1 MYNYYAT
8 GFLFVNS
15 DSGVSDKSRNAAVRH
30 SGMYENGRTVFSALC
45 RLACQAQIV
54 GIKLCKV
61 PGKRHGAGTDLAG
74 FYFVCLRKRRNCSAA
89 GENVWSFFHASTV
102 PVSSLGDS
110 GTKVRASEMLSRSK
124 HSAAPMPFFTMLEA
138 FRIRLYVA
146 AISSFS

>member
-1 MYNYYAT
+1 MPRVFYLSIAT
-8 GFLFVNS
+8 
-15 DSGVSDKSRNAAVRH
+15 AAFQTKAGTPLCGIPVCTKT
-30 SGMYENGRTVFSALC
+30 ERTVFSALC

-110 GTKVRASEMLSRSK
+110 GTKVRTSEMLSRSN
-124 HSAAPMPFFTMLEA
+124 HSAAPMPFLTMLEA